1 MSEDCQQSVEQLE
14 DVPPPTL
21 ELLEREITAAL
32 YAIWK
37 ARGVRKRIVR
47 VDNGNYHALEVLTD
61 DSH

>member
-1 MSEDCQQSVEQLE
+1 MIEDCQQSVERLE

-47 VDNGNYHALEVLTD
+47 VELSEVVRLDVD
-61 DSH
+61 DIT